1 MSDVKKKCD
10 SRICAPSSVH
20 KSGEQTEVKPTQV
33 QRQQS
38 VLRSSLITKAPTCTG
53 GPDTVNTAVLFSEH

>member
-1 MSDVKKKCD
+1 MHPAAIIE
-10 SRICAPSSVH
+10 SR
-20 KSGEQTEVKPTQV
+20 EQTEVKPVQV

-53 GPDTVNTAVLFSEH
+53 APDTVNTAVLFSEH

>member
-1 MSDVKKKCD
+1 MRKCNC
-10 SRICAPSSVH
+10 RICVPSSVH
-20 KSGEQTEVKPTQV
+20 KCGEQTQVKPTQV

-38 VLRSSLITKAPTCTG
+38 VFRSSLITKAPPCTG